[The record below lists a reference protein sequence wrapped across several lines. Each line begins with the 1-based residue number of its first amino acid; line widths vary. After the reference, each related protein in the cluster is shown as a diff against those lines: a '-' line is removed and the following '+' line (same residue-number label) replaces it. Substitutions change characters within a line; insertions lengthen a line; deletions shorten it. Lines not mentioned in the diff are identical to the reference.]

1 MHHQVPTCL
10 LQLPQCALKF
20 SVAVALVLVPL
31 VDFVR
36 QTVPVMRT
44 AIEGEIAVKIMGSM
58 LIHNIYVHVHPGT
71 AGTVIISLERTSY
84 TVDEASGFVEVCV
97 ILEGLGVEEGDI
109 TVDLV
114 TESSTATGKPNPT
127 AIEIGE

>member
-1 MHHQVPTCL
+1 MCVY
-10 LQLPQCALKF
+10 
-20 SVAVALVLVPL
+20 
-31 VDFVR
+31 
-36 QTVPVMRT
+36 
-44 AIEGEIAVKIMGSM
+44 MGSM
-58 LIHNIYVHVHPGT
+58 LIRNMYVHPGT

-97 ILEGLGVEEGDI
+97 ILEGLGVEEGAI

>member
-1 MHHQVPTCL
+1 MHHQVPTCP

-44 AIEGEIAVKIMGSM
+44 AIEGEIAVKIYKQHAHEVRAAAPIFYKNGHTA
-58 LIHNIYVHVHPGT
+58 LYHKHQIHVN
-71 AGTVIISLERTSY
+71 
-84 TVDEASGFVEVCV
+84 
-97 ILEGLGVEEGDI
+97 
-109 TVDLV
+109 
-114 TESSTATGKPNPT
+114 
-127 AIEIGE
+127 

>member
-1 MHHQVPTCL
+1 MCVY
-10 LQLPQCALKF
+10 
-20 SVAVALVLVPL
+20 
-31 VDFVR
+31 
-36 QTVPVMRT
+36 
-44 AIEGEIAVKIMGSM
+44 MGSM
-58 LIHNIYVHVHPGT
+58 LIRNIYVHVHPGT